1 MRKAQSQ
8 RGRRSFTA
16 RLSIRIDL
24 PNGRFGP
31 GKAALLRAIAE
42 AGSISGAARALGMSY
57 ARAWSL
63 TEDMNACF
71 GVRLVDTFSGG
82 HRRGGANLTEFGVR
96 VLALYDKIVDKAA
109 RASARDLVAIL
120 SMGK

>member
-1 MRKAQSQ
+1 MGAK
-8 RGRRSFTA
+8 GA

-31 GKAALLRAIAE
+31 GKAALLRAIGE
-42 AGSISGAARALGMSY
+42 TGSISGAARSLGMSY

-82 HRRGGANLTEFGVR
+82 HRRGGAKLSDAGAK
-96 VLALYDKIVDKAA
+96 VLELYDKIRDKAA
-109 RASARDLVAIL
+109 GAASRELATVS
-120 SMGK
+120 SMGE